1 MSAAVLWGVIDFL
14 EQERTVMIQLGKV
27 KMLPAREQV
36 ASILRKAILSRELL
50 EGQEIT
56 LEGIASQVGVSSMPV
71 REAFQILA
79 SDGLIRLRPNKG
91 AVVLGINEKTIR
103 DHYETRALLES
114 ETAARCCGQG
124 KDISAVANA
133 YHMAVKALEQ
143 NDASEYSYHNQ
154 MFHVEIWT
162 CAGNEKM
169 KLILS
174 SLWNGLSMGHKVT
187 QEQYAQISIMEHKKI
202 LDAIEANDA
211 AKARQEMYHHITR
224 SMENILTHY
233 QREEA

>member
-1 MSAAVLWGVIDFL
+1 
-14 EQERTVMIQLGKV
+14 MIQLGKV

-36 ASILRKAILSRELL
+36 ASILRKAILSRELK

-56 LEGIASQVGVSSMPV
+56 LEEIASQVGVSSMPV

-79 SDGLIRLRPNKG
+79 TDGLIRLRPNKG

-103 DHYETRALLES
+103 DHYETRAVLEA
-114 ETAARCCGQG
+114 ETAARCCDEG
-124 KDISAVANA
+124 KDISAVSNS
-133 YHMAVKALEQ
+133 YHMALKALED

-154 MFHVEIWT
+154 MFHVEIWS

-187 QEQYAQISIMEHKKI
+187 QEQYARISIAEHKRI
-202 LDAIEANDA
+202 LEAIEARDA
-211 AKARQEMYHHITR
+211 AEARQAMYDHIIR
-224 SMENILTHY
+224 SMNNILTHY
-233 QREEA
+233 GES

>member
-1 MSAAVLWGVIDFL
+1 
-14 EQERTVMIQLGKV
+14 MIQLGKV
-27 KMLPAREQV
+27 KLLPAREQV
-36 ASILRKAILSRELL
+36 ASILRKAILSRELE

-103 DHYETRALLES
+103 DHYETRAILEA
-114 ETAARCCGQG
+114 ETAARCCDEG
-124 KDISAVANA
+124 KDIRAISNS
-133 YHMAVKALEQ
+133 YHMALQALEN
-143 NDASEYSYHNQ
+143 NDASEYSFHNQ
-154 MFHVEIWT
+154 MFHVEIWS

-187 QEQYAQISIMEHKKI
+187 QEQYARISIAEHKRI
-202 LDAIEANDA
+202 LEAIEAGDA
-211 AKARQEMYHHITR
+211 AEARQAMYDHIIR
-224 SMENILTHY
+224 SMNNILTHY
-233 QREEA
+233 GEII